1 MATPENSN
9 KGPSFA
15 NQEIARVALLLCSG
29 LVAIG
34 TIKLSDRLMQP
45 QPGIT
50 ETRPAVA
57 RAFLPELE
65 FAPVEK
71 PTAAAASTVQ
81 RPNPVPVNAT
91 ISPPRASNA
100 REENEQPDLTG
111 NSQCH
116 CSLDSH

>member
-1 MATPENSN
+1 MATTENPN
-9 KGPSFA
+9 EMRTHAKQEFA
-15 NQEIARVALLLCSG
+15 RIALVLCSG

-34 TIKLSDRLMQP
+34 TIQLSDHLMQP
-45 QPGIT
+45 QSGIT

-71 PTAAAASTVQ
+71 PATAAATTAQ
-81 RPNPVPVNAT
+81 RPSPVPVNAT

-100 REENEQPDLTG
+100 REENEQPDVTG

>member
-1 MATPENSN
+1 MATPENPN
-9 KGPSFA
+9 EMPSPAKQEFA
-15 NQEIARVALLLCSG
+15 RIALVLCSG

-34 TIKLSDRLMQP
+34 TINLSDRLTQP
-45 QPGIT
+45 QTGIT

-71 PTAAAASTVQ
+71 PTAAAATAVE

-100 REENEQPDLTG
+100 REENEQPDVTG